1 MAETFLHITD
11 PSTNKVIEY
20 NITRLYTGIALNYDN
35 TVATVKF
42 KPNKKT
48 EAIVFNIQQML
59 EDNKKEPQ
67 TFKEYHI
74 FVLNASRYQ
83 FWSRCEYEFIMCQW
97 PYDEKN
103 PLNDSHKI
111 DAYAQIEANSEVI
124 TNVFIKNINKK

>member
-1 MAETFLHITD
+1 MAPYKVLLYDFN
-11 PSTNKVIEY
+11 NKTPNWYDIMPYLFNTY
-20 NITRLYTGIALNYDN
+20 NEC
-35 TVATVKF
+35 
-42 KPNKKT
+42 KKKK
-48 EAIVFNIQQML
+48 NWWML
-59 EDNKKEPQ
+59 DDNKKEPQ
-67 TFKEYHI
+67 TFKEYHT